1 MQRIRKFPA
10 LAGSYCRAPG
20 QVLVMGPAVTCKG
33 LGRKL
38 RGRYYWK
45 ARSRLRAA
53 GALGEQSDSAGAWQM
68 EHSIRACSAAG
79 KTRGR
84 LCFPPSRAR
93 RGSGS
98 LQAGL

>member
-1 MQRIRKFPA
+1 MNAENQEVPSLGRQLLPCPG
-10 LAGSYCRAPG
+10 AGAG
-20 QVLVMGPAVTCKG
+20 DGPCVTCKG

-79 KTRGR
+79 KTRV
-84 LCFPPSRAR
+84 
-93 RGSGS
+93 
-98 LQAGL
+98 